1 MWYIMVMTK
10 TKGPTLRQF
19 QERFPTE
26 DSCLEHLKL
35 VRFGERHE
43 CEKCGRDAKFYR
55 AAKRRSYAC
64 EHCGHQIYP
73 TAGTPFHRTR
83 TSLRDWFYVMFLFCT
98 KRNGVAAKEVERQ
111 IGVTYKTAWRM
122 CHEIRKYMAIVDGD
136 PPLGGEGNV
145 VEVDETFLG
154 GYDKGGFGGKGKMI
168 VLGMRER
175 DGDLITRVVSDRRS
189 SSLVPHIAANVL
201 PDTEVHTDE
210 LHGYRGIAF
219 ENGLSH
225 RSVNHSAGEY
235 VSCTGVTVNGIEGFW
250 AQLKRSIN
258 GTHIHVSQKHL
269 SKYLGEF
276 EFRHN
281 WRKYP
286 HAMLSELMT
295 SFQR

>member
-1 MWYIMVMTK
+1 MRK
-10 TKGPTLRQF
+10 KASTLRQF
-19 QERFPTE
+19 QDRFPTE

-35 VRFGERHE
+35 VRIGERHE
-43 CEKCGRDAKFYR
+43 CEKCGKDAQFYR
-55 AAKRRSYAC
+55 AKKRRSYAC

-98 KRNGVAAKEVERQ
+98 KRNGVSAKEVERQ

-136 PPLGGEGNV
+136 EPLGGPFKTV
-145 VEVDETFLG
+145 QVDETFIG
-154 GYDKGGFGGKGKMI
+154 GTVRGKGRGYKGNKTV
-168 VLGMRER
+168 VLGMAQRGGEI
-175 DGDLITRVVSDRRS
+175 ITRVVPNRS
-189 SSLVPHIAANVL
+189 YAALMPHLVQHIRPH
-201 PDTEVHTDE
+201 TEVHTDKHRAYDT
-210 LHGYRGIAF
+210 LAGY
-219 ENGLSH
+219 NGYWH
-225 RSVNHSAGEY
+225 KQVDHEAGEY
-235 VSCTGVTVNGIEGFW
+235 VAKCGATTNGIEGFW

-281 WRKYP
+281 RRHRP
-286 HAMLSELMT
+286 ETMLSELMT
-295 SFQR
+295 AFQR